1 MQALYKK
8 YENFFERF
16 EPKFVDYF
24 ISLSFS
30 YYKVLSRE
38 EIGSVAH
45 KIYREIFDLELSVS
59 AEEEKLF
66 CEMRKEGVMVG
77 FLLNRTLFYFLE
89 HFIHNAREQELHV
102 SKDIEELVIH
112 ITHFI
117 KHFESNICEKE
128 TVLQPMHLNFDTSSN
143 VILGNNIIDIFKK
156 MKNENKTVKFFNLYK
171 GVPISHEAKI
181 IDIDGEEVVFRTV
194 SIQEIAMKMDN
205 HAYILKNE
213 YFDKHIKAD
222 IVYNNFSNS
231 TVVLNNFTYLLNM
244 PASQREYIR
253 VHPDISA
260 VVKMVQN
267 EDEDIAT
274 KGKLFDL
281 SVNGL
286 GVVSEANNGL
296 YAGAKVEVDFDL
308 LINGQNHKIISTGEI
323 LNIIEYSDSYRYCMK
338 IFPTPDEEE
347 LIINYVNIREKE
359 IIRNLEELLSDYK

>member
-8 YENFFERF
+8 YENFFEKF
-16 EPKFVDYF
+16 ETKFVDYF
-24 ISLSFS
+24 TSLCLSYHKVFS
-30 YYKVLSRE
+30 KD
-38 EIGSVAH
+38 EIESVAH
-45 KIYREIFDLELSVS
+45 KIYAEIFDIELTMS

-89 HFIHNAREQELHV
+89 HFIHGAREKELHI

-117 KHFESNICEKE
+117 KHFESNICERK

-143 VILGNNIIDIFKK
+143 MIIGNNIIDIFKK
-156 MKNENKTVKFFNLYK
+156 MKNENKSVKFFNLYK

-181 IDIDGEEVVFRTV
+181 VDIDGEEVVFRTV

-260 VVKMVQN
+260 LVKMVQN
-267 EDEDIAT
+267 ADDDVST

-286 GVVSEANNGL
+286 GVVSESNNGL
-296 YAGAKVEVDFDL
+296 FAGAKVEVSFEL
-308 LINGQNHKIISTGEI
+308 FIEGKTHKINSTGEI

-338 IFPTPDEEE
+338 IFPTPEEEE
-347 LIINYVNIREKE
+347 LIIKYVNIREKE
-359 IIRNLEELLSDYK
+359 IIKNLEELLSDYK